1 MDEFAATE
9 ELSSGYYFA
18 KECVTKVVG
27 VGSGGCT
34 LLQYL
39 INAQLRNAHLLDF
52 VAVDSDSTV
61 LARST
66 APCKIQIGADFSSD
80 FGSASDATCAAV
92 NSTRAELKQ
101 ALCGSDLII
110 IVTALGGATG
120 SGATPII
127 AELAQATGAST
138 LCFASSPLS
147 QEEPQ
152 RLTRAA
158 QGLEA
163 LEQLVDS
170 CFVIAKD
177 KLVSAPLSADKAQQ
191 AWAAVNEAVLQGVR
205 GITYPIHLPWY
216 LGLDFSDVMTITR
229 NCERTMFG
237 YGEGRGP
244 NFVAAAVQN
253 ALHSPLV
260 EPELIKRATGLL
272 VTALIN
278 RNSPISKWE
287 LINREI
293 QNYADEEA
301 NCKCS
306 IVYDD
311 QIADD
316 QIFITIFITK
326 RAPDASSG
334 ENQREAET
342 FNTAPLSKGP
352 SGLFRAAPPQ
362 TLVRQSSLGQDDEL
376 DDDKPQIFHR
386 KIKPQSI
393 SDMDALELKC
403 SASSPAWD
411 KIDCAPQRACEDTYA
426 QAVALVQAYRK
437 LHNKAP
443 TLTEVQTELGLAYGT
458 AQQIYL
464 RLGEDKLLEDELGQQ
479 ASKHVAS
486 VPKTVIF
493 GVGGCGCKMLR
504 FLILHQLNAIPGLNT
519 QESSDKELAPVKL
532 IAVDM
537 QENSLDGLQEVPQ
550 VLLTSQII
558 SAAEQ
563 GQGSDLIRAQ
573 LQPYVDG
580 AELVFVATGAG
591 GMSGSNVA
599 PLLAQ
604 MAQESGALTV
614 AVVIKPFSF
623 EGAQRALKAQ
633 QCLNEIKAHS
643 DSYIVIDNDLLL
655 TNLGQNIS
663 VVNACYEANSIF
675 SDAVTMMLDAVRAGE
690 FINLNLAELRML
702 LNGHTIISSGV
713 GQGEKFIEDA
723 WARALQPLL
732 FSVQEVQTAS
742 SLLVCV
748 YGNRN
753 FTVTALK
760 RVNKLLAQRLG
771 VPARL
776 VLILDD
782 AHLAEDQ
789 CVIKVCLSGISAHCD

>member
-18 KECVTKVVG
+18 KECVTRVVG

-80 FGSASDATCAAV
+80 FGSASDETCAAV

-101 ALCGSDLII
+101 AFCGSDLII

-127 AELAQATGAST
+127 AELAQATGALT
-138 LCFASSPLS
+138 LCFASYPLS

-163 LEQLVDS
+163 LEQLVES
-170 CFVIAKD
+170 CFVIAGD
-177 KLVSAPLSADKAQQ
+177 KLVSDQLQEGAFQQ

-205 GITYPIHLPWY
+205 GITYPITLPGY
-216 LGLDFSDVMTITR
+216 IGLLDFSDVLTITR
-229 NCERTMFG
+229 NCERAMFG

-244 NFVAAAVQN
+244 NFVTAAVQS

-272 VTALIN
+272 VAALIN
-278 RNSPISKWE
+278 RNFPISKWE
-287 LINREI
+287 QLYREI

-301 NCKCS
+301 DCKYG
-306 IVYDD
+306 IVFDD
-311 QIADD
+311 QIAED
-316 QIFITIFITK
+316 QIVMTIFMTK
-326 RAPDASSG
+326 RASNASSG
-334 ENQREAET
+334 ENQEGAVRSNANSRRNVSPQVNGEWSDSEM
-342 FNTAPLSKGP
+342 PKKI
-352 SGLFRAAPPQ
+352 FR
-362 TLVRQSSLGQDDEL
+362 S
-376 DDDKPQIFHR
+376 
-386 KIKPQSI
+386 KIKPQAI
-393 SDMDALELKC
+393 SDADARKLPR

-411 KIDCAPQRACEDTYA
+411 KIDCATQRACEDKYA
-426 QAVALVQAYRK
+426 QAVALVKAYRK
-437 LHNKAP
+437 LHNKTP

-458 AQQIYL
+458 AQQIYR
-464 RLGEDKLLEDELGQQ
+464 RLGEEKLLADELGQQ

-486 VPKTVIF
+486 APKTVIF

-519 QESSDKELAPVKL
+519 QGSSDKELAPVKL

-550 VLLTSQII
+550 VLLGSEII
-558 SAAEQ
+558 DEAEQ

-580 AELVFVATGAG
+580 AEIVFVATGAG

-599 PLLAQ
+599 PVLAQ

-663 VVNACYEANSIF
+663 VVNACHEANSIL

-748 YGNRN
+748 YGHRN
-753 FTVTALK
+753 FTFATLA
-760 RVNKLLAQRLG
+760 RVNELLAQRLG
-771 VPARL
+771 VSARL

-782 AHLAEDQ
+782 EHLAEDQ

>member
-18 KECVTKVVG
+18 REFTIRVFG

-39 INAQLRNAHLLDF
+39 INAQLTNAHRLDF

-80 FGSASDATCAAV
+80 FGRASDATCAAV
-92 NSTRAELKQ
+92 NSTRAELEQ
-101 ALCGSDLII
+101 ALRGSDLII

-127 AELAQATGAST
+127 AELAQATGALT
-138 LCFASSPLS
+138 LCFASYPLS

-177 KLVSAPLSADKAQQ
+177 KLVSDQLQEGAFQQ
-191 AWAAVNEAVLQGVR
+191 AWAAVNEAVLQGVM
-205 GITYPIHLPWY
+205 GITYPITLPGY
-216 LGLDFSDVMTITR
+216 IGLDFSDVLTITR
-229 NCERTMFG
+229 NCGRGMFG
-237 YGEGRGP
+237 YGEGKGP

-272 VTALIN
+272 VAALVN
-278 RNSPISKWE
+278 RNFPIAKWE
-287 LINREI
+287 QINREI

-301 NCKCS
+301 DCKCS
-306 IVYDD
+306 IVFDD

-316 QIFITIFITK
+316 QIVMTIFMTK
-326 RAPDASSG
+326 RAPDTSSG
-334 ENQREAET
+334 ENQEGAVRSNANSRRNVSPQVNGEWFDSEM
-342 FNTAPLSKGP
+342 PKKI
-352 SGLFRAAPPQ
+352 FR
-362 TLVRQSSLGQDDEL
+362 S
-376 DDDKPQIFHR
+376 

-411 KIDCAPQRACEDTYA
+411 KIDCATQRAFEYKYA
-426 QAVALVQAYRK
+426 QAVALVKAYRK

-443 TLTEVQTELGLAYGT
+443 TLTDLQTEFGLAYRT
-458 AQQIYL
+458 AQQIYR
-464 RLGEDKLLEDELGQQ
+464 RLGEEKLLEDELGQQ
-479 ASKHVAS
+479 ASKRGASGAS

-504 FLILHQLNAIPGLNT
+504 FLILHQLNAVPGLNT

-532 IAVDM
+532 IAVDGY
-537 QENSLDGLQEVPQ
+537 ENSLDGLQEVPQ
-550 VLLTSQII
+550 VLLGSEII
-558 SAAEQ
+558 DEAEQ

-675 SDAVTMMLDAVRAGE
+675 SDAVQMMLDAVRAGE

-782 AHLAEDQ
+782 EHLAEDQ

>member
-18 KECVTKVVG
+18 REFTIRVFG

-39 INAQLRNAHLLDF
+39 INAQLTNAHRLDF

-80 FGSASDATCAAV
+80 FGRASDATCAAV
-92 NSTRAELKQ
+92 NSTRAELEQ
-101 ALCGSDLII
+101 ALRGSDLII

-127 AELAQATGAST
+127 AELAQATGALT
-138 LCFASSPLS
+138 LCFASYPLS

-163 LEQLVDS
+163 LEQLVES

-177 KLVSAPLSADKAQQ
+177 KLVSDQLQEGAFQQ

-205 GITYPIHLPWY
+205 GITYPITLPGY
-216 LGLDFSDVMTITR
+216 IGLLDFSDVLTITR
-229 NCERTMFG
+229 NCERAMFG

-244 NFVAAAVQN
+244 NFVTAAVQS

-272 VTALIN
+272 VAALIN
-278 RNSPISKWE
+278 RNFPISKWE
-287 LINREI
+287 QLNREI

-301 NCKCS
+301 DCKYG
-306 IVYDD
+306 IVFDD
-311 QIADD
+311 QIAED
-316 QIFITIFITK
+316 QIVMTIFMTK

-334 ENQREAET
+334 ENQEGAVRSNANSRRNVSPQVNGEWSDSEM
-342 FNTAPLSKGP
+342 PKKI
-352 SGLFRAAPPQ
+352 FR
-362 TLVRQSSLGQDDEL
+362 S
-376 DDDKPQIFHR
+376 

-403 SASSPAWD
+403 SASSPACD
-411 KIDCAPQRACEDTYA
+411 KVDCAPQRACEDKYA
-426 QAVALVQAYRK
+426 QAVALVKAYRK
-437 LHNKAP
+437 LHNKTP

-458 AQQIYL
+458 AQQIYR
-464 RLGEDKLLEDELGQQ
+464 RLGEEKLLADELGQQ

-486 VPKTVIF
+486 APKTVIF

-519 QESSDKELAPVKL
+519 QGSSDKELAPVKL

-675 SDAVTMMLDAVRAGE
+675 SDAVQMMLDAVRAGE

-782 AHLAEDQ
+782 EHLAEDQ